1 MGIKIKQRQGVNE
14 TILLVDDEQSLLDV
28 TFDMLDLYAYR
39 AIKASNAETALDFYE
54 SGGSGI
60 DLVLLDIGMPGMGGQ
75 RCFKELLKIDP
86 ETKVIITTGYP
97 ATQKTKEMIDAGAAG
112 FINKPYRFSAL
123 LKKIRGVLDN

>member
-1 MGIKIKQRQGVNE
+1 MGTIIKERQGVNE

-28 TFDMLDLYAYR
+28 TFNMLDLYAYR
-39 AIKASNAETALDFYE
+39 AIKAINAEAALECYE
-54 SGGSGI
+54 KGREGI
-60 DLVLLDIGMPGMGGQ
+60 DLVLLDLGMPGMSGQ

-97 ATQKTKEMIDAGAAG
+97 ACGKTKEMIDAGAAG